1 MGRGDI
7 MGEIVVPVADRGLF
21 TFFARHSGESQNPGK
36 PWTPAFILFI
46 LRVADPGLVTFLARP
61 SKVTKRRPPL
71 VHRACASP
79 VLLDEFGGCG
89 TRSRS
94 KRKHIER
101 ARAQTGP
108 RPRHRTRL

>member
-1 MGRGDI
+1 

-61 SKVTKRRPPL
+61 SKVTK
-71 VHRACASP
+71 VEGAA
-79 VLLDEFGGCG
+79 
-89 TRSRS
+89 
-94 KRKHIER
+94 
-101 ARAQTGP
+101 
-108 RPRHRTRL
+108 RTRTLEEWSG